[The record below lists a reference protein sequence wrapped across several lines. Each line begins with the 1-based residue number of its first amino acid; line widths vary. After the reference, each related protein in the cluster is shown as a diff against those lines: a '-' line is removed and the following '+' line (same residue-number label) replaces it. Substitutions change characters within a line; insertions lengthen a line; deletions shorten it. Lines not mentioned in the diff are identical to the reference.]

1 MYLLGRGREGERE
14 GEKHGRERET
24 LMGRLLH
31 APSQGRPST
40 QARALTGNHTSDLA
54 LWEMMPNQ
62 RSHTSQGKTILKRKE
77 KTGNV
82 KTLLKKKF
90 LNKRS

>member
-40 QARALTGNHTSDLA
+40 QACALTGNHTSDLA
-54 LWEMMPNQ
+54 L
-62 RSHTSQGKTILKRKE
+62 
-77 KTGNV
+77 
-82 KTLLKKKF
+82 
-90 LNKRS
+90 